1 MILLITGFVF
11 GSHKIIYLWD
21 IFVFHNKQ

>member
-1 MILLITGFVF
+1 MILIITGCVF

-21 IFVFHNKQ
+21 SFVYHNKQ